1 MFVKQWM
8 SAPAVVIDP
17 AATVRAA
24 DEQMDLH
31 KIRRLAVVED
41 GKLAGIITRSDCA
54 SAQNR
59 DRTVGEVM
67 ARSPLRVAPDETLE
81 GAAKLMFQN
90 KVSGLP
96 VVEDGVVRGI
106 ITESDVFRALVS
118 MMGFGELGARVQMSI
133 PDGEDVLAAVAKKV
147 EGRQLRSLV
156 TWHDGAHNRWEVVIR
171 LSGEDP
177 ATRRLKAAQRRDAPV

>member
-1 MFVKQWM
+1 
-8 SAPAVVIDP
+8 
-17 AATVRAA
+17 
-24 DEQMDLH
+24 
-31 KIRRLAVVED
+31 
-41 GKLAGIITRSDCA
+41 
-54 SAQNR
+54 
-59 DRTVGEVM
+59 
-67 ARSPLRVAPDETLE
+67 
-81 GAAKLMFQN
+81 
-90 KVSGLP
+90 